1 MKTYLPLFFIIFS
14 IIGCKETQKETD
26 IPAVNDEQ
34 VEEMAYMSYGSKI
47 TAENAISTA
56 ELFEKYQTLT
66 DSDTIQVKVKSE
78 ILDVCPKK
86 GCWVKMAVGSDTTRV
101 MFKDYGFFLP
111 KNGKGK
117 EVVFEGKVYKSIT
130 DVETLRHYAEDAG
143 KSQEEIEKINEP
155 ETSYTFIADGALV
168 EEFENPDVE
177 MPAEESA
184 SE

>member
-1 MKTYLPLFFIIFS
+1 M
-14 IIGCKETQKETD
+14 
-26 IPAVNDEQ
+26 
-34 VEEMAYMSYGSKI
+34 
-47 TAENAISTA
+47 
-56 ELFEKYQTLT
+56 
-66 DSDTIQVKVKSE
+66 
-78 ILDVCPKK
+78 
-86 GCWVKMAVGSDTTRV
+86 
-101 MFKDYGFFLP
+101 
-111 KNGKGK
+111 
-117 EVVFEGKVYKSIT
+117 VFEGKVYKSIT